1 MHGWSLNLYLLSCII
16 DFQLTQEQ
24 DEFRQNLTSNGEFSV
39 QSHYLALIHI
49 NVLNINKHLW
59 KLKIPLK
66 VMIFL
71 WYFHCGV
78 VLTMDNLTKGNWQS
92 NKNGCFCHNDETIRH
107 LFFFD
112 FAHSVWSKQHLD
124 FLHCIVQPICL
135 GAVLLEFIII

>member
-107 LFFFD
+107 LFFLILPILFGPSSIWTSST
-112 FAHSVWSKQHLD
+112 AQCSPYVWELS
-124 FLHCIVQPICL
+124 CWNS
-135 GAVLLEFIII
+135 